1 MRARAAWKSGDQ
13 PIESQPSTSAPCS
26 TSAEAI
32 AAQRAGVT
40 HLVFPKANERDWN
53 ELPDNLREG
62 LTAHFAGHYSDV
74 YEVAF
79 PADAK

>member
-1 MRARAAWKSGDQ
+1 MTGEAPHRDGAAHRQREGEDDRGSAR
-13 PIESQPSTSAPCS
+13 
-26 TSAEAI
+26 
-32 AAQRAGVT
+32 VT

-62 LTAHFAGHYSDV
+62 LTSHFAGHYSDV